1 METAT
6 PPRDTRM
13 FTTSVYNGV
22 RLNPAAR
29 GIVGCARYWTTR
41 TDLPY
46 NGGMSIIS
54 ALLVSL
60 LSVTHPPQAPVAET
74 VPRYERAAC
83 PVEVAPGERVDCG
96 VLIVPEHRG
105 VAGTRAIRLPVVI
118 FRSRSASPR
127 ADPVLYMA
135 GGPGGSTVDGRR
147 SGKGLPFLEERDY
160 ILLEQR
166 GARHAQPSLACP
178 ETNALTAEIAA
189 GRLRGTAATE
199 ALAGA
204 AAACRQQL
212 TSAGADLDGYTSAA
226 TADDIEDLR
235 KALGYETWNLQ
246 GISYSTRL
254 MLTVLRRHP
263 AGVRSVILDSVLP
276 PEVNFDEV
284 SAVNLQRALN
294 AIFDACGVDGGCS
307 KAYPDIRRAFAD
319 LVAAADTRPLALGVV
334 DEHGRAVEVRGAQVV
349 DAIYAALHDVQAI
362 PRVPS
367 IIADAAAGRYEALAA
382 LVKGNQGP
390 SSYAWGLRY
399 SVWCAEEMPFEDP
412 ARIASQMSPALG
424 LGGIYEGAATPEECR
439 AWNVAP
445 AAAAE
450 NTPVASDV
458 PVLVF
463 AGEFDPD
470 TPPAWGRGLLETMP
484 DARYVELRGRS
495 HGAGSSACGS
505 EIAQAFLRAPRGPLP
520 VDCALRMRGVAFG
533 GR

>member
-1 METAT
+1 MGLIT
-6 PPRDTRM
+6 
-13 FTTSVYNGV
+13 
-22 RLNPAAR
+22 
-29 GIVGCARYWTTR
+29 
-41 TDLPY
+41 
-46 NGGMSIIS
+46 

-60 LSVTHPPQAPVAET
+60 YFAVPPRQAPAAAT

-83 PVEVAPGERVDCG
+83 PVEVAPGERIDCG
-96 VLIVPEHRG
+96 VLVVPEHRG

-118 FRSRSASPR
+118 FRSRSASPK

-135 GGPGGSTVDGRR
+135 GGPGNSTVEGRR
-147 SGKGLPFLEERDY
+147 SGRGLPFLDDRDY

-166 GARHAQPSLACP
+166 GARHAQPSLVCP
-178 ETNALTAEIAA
+178 ETNTLTAEIAA
-189 GRLRGTAATE
+189 GRLRGTAATD
-199 ALAGA
+199 ALSKAAGT
-204 AAACRQQL
+204 CRQQL
-212 TSAGADLDGYTSAA
+212 MSAGVDLDGYTSAA
-226 TADDIEDLR
+226 AADDIEDLR

-284 SAVNLQRALN
+284 SAAALQRALN
-294 AIFDACGVDGGCS
+294 AVFDACAVDRGCS
-307 KAYPDIRRAFAD
+307 EAYPGIRRLFAD
-319 LVAAADTRPLALGVV
+319 LVAAADARPLALGVV

-349 DAIYAALHDVQAI
+349 DAIYAALHDVPAI

-390 SSYAWGLRY
+390 SSFAWGLRY

-412 ARIASQMSPALG
+412 ARIASQASPALG
-424 LGGIYEGAATPEECR
+424 LGGIFEGAATPEECH
-439 AWNVAP
+439 AWHVTP
-445 AAAAE
+445 AAAEE

-470 TPPAWGRGLLETMP
+470 TPPAWGRSLLNVMP
-484 DARYVELRGRS
+484 NARYVELRGRS
-495 HGAGSSACGS
+495 HGAGFSACGG
-505 EIAQAFLRAPRGPLP
+505 EIAQAFLRAPRESLP
-520 VDCALRMRGVAFG
+520 VDCALKLEGATFH